1 MKDSLGD
8 RIKSNY
14 ENRYR
19 FYLPRR
25 TNVIIRLDGC
35 HFHTNTKK
43 CEKPF
48 DMRLNKVF
56 EHTLIDLVQNI
67 QNCKIGY
74 HQSDEISLLLTDY
87 NDISTEA
94 WYDNNLQKI
103 ASVSASM
110 CTMYFN
116 QYTKIHY
123 PGFMESY
130 FDSRVFVI
138 PEEAEVSNYFL
149 WRSQD
154 CFRNAISSQAQALYS
169 QKQLQNKN
177 SNEMQEMCFEK
188 GVNCSEIDKYIK
200 NGRWINK
207 NIGNFAFENKP
218 SFIDINNLIWSK
230 VDKQNEVK

>member
-1 MKDSLGD
+1 MQDTLGD
-8 RIKSNY
+8 RMKNSY

-19 FYLPRR
+19 YYLPRR

-87 NDISTEA
+87 NEIKTEA

-103 ASVSASM
+103 SSVSSAM

-116 QYTKIHY
+116 AYSKEYY
-123 PGFMESY
+123 PGFIDSY

-138 PEEAEVSNYFL
+138 PETTEVSNYFL

-169 QKQLQNKN
+169 QKHLQGKH
-177 SNEMQEMCFEK
+177 SDELQEMCFSK
-188 GVNCSEIDKYIK
+188 GVNCSDMNPSVK
-200 NGRWINK
+200 NGRFYNK
-207 NIGNFAFENKP
+207 MIGNFSFDNKP
-218 SFIDINNLIWSK
+218 GFMEIDQLVWGK
-230 VDKQNEVK
+230 